1 MSKSEGI
8 TNIEQGILNFD
19 KKGITNKEQGMS
31 NIEVLACV
39 N

>member
-1 MSKSEGI
+1 M